1 MNPERLRFFL
11 LTLPHV
17 SETMQ
22 WGANLVFW
30 IGDKAVGGKM
40 FAVINLDEPTADE
53 ASGRRTRRIASF
65 AAGPER
71 FAELVE
77 KDGLL
82 PAPYLARAHWV
93 AAERWDVFT
102 IAEWQDE
109 LRAAHAIVFGKL
121 TGRLRHQLANASIRR
136 VEPVRQVGLRSS

>member
-1 MNPERLRFFL
+1 MNPERLRFFVL
-11 LTLPHV
+11 GLPHV

-30 IGDKAVGGKM
+30 IGDKADGGKM

-53 ASGRRTRRIASF
+53 ASGRKARRIASF
-65 AAGPER
+65 AAAPER

-77 KDGLL
+77 MDGMV
-82 PAPYLARAHWV
+82 PAPYLARANWV

-102 IAEWQDE
+102 TAQWQEE
-109 LRAAHAIVFGKL
+109 LRAAHAIVFG
-121 TGRLRHQLANASIRR
+121 
-136 VEPVRQVGLRSS
+136 